1 MIRTFFAAALVA
13 GAFTAGSATLAPDT
27 AHAQGCGWYAFAGA
41 TRSFAG
47 ARRLANQR
55 GGRVLSIDNSNSPNA
70 GRGMWTIGIGPTSRS
85 AAASARNRYQSRG
98 YSSYIKNMC
107 FYG

>member
-41 TRSFAG
+41 TKSFNG
-47 ARRLANQR
+47 ARRLANRR
-55 GGRVLSIDNSNSPNA
+55 GGGVFNIGNSNSPNA
-70 GRGMWTIGIGPTSRS
+70 WKGGWAIGVGPTSRS
-85 AAASARNRYQSRG
+85 GAIAARNRYQRRG
-98 YSSYIKNMC
+98 YSSYIGQRC